1 MFYYIYYNYSL
12 LSDKNQREGSI
23 KLPALFFCS
32 FVSLKTITTMYK
44 SIYFFGQSVFGQLIS
59 LIDPSIVSEASKACN
74 SDRYIKKFKTKDH
87 LISMLF
93 CTLAKCTSL
102 REVSGAMLG
111 LSGKTKHFQL
121 DHIPKKSTLGDSNQ
135 RREADVFGVI
145 YNKLFTKYGDII
157 SDSRIKDVIN
167 KQLEIFDS
175 TTISLFNDILK
186 CVGRKPKSGK
196 RKGGIKVHTVINVDE
211 TVPKMVWFTHSATN
225 DHVLLNKLKM
235 DANTI
240 YVFDKGYND
249 YKAFQ
254 RFSDNQT
261 GFVTRI
267 KDNAVYEPVCKNE
280 IGEHIHSGVIED
292 EIIEVTVKNDES
304 TCKLKLRK
312 VRFHDREQKRE
323 FEFLTNLFE
332 MRADLVAAI
341 YKLRWQIELLF
352 KQLKQNFPLKYF
364 LGDNENAIKIQI
376 YCALIANLLMT
387 VIQKKLKRSW
397 AFSNL
402 VSFCKIHLFNY
413 IHLTN
418 FLENPD
424 KDWQKTVYN
433 EEQLS
438 LF

>member
-1 MFYYIYYNYSL
+1 M
-12 LSDKNQREGSI
+12 DKS
-23 KLPALFFCS
+23 
-32 FVSLKTITTMYK
+32 TH
-44 SIYFFGQSVFGQLIS
+44 FFGTSVFGQLIS
-59 LIDPSIVSEASKACN
+59 LIDPKIISKSTQRHK

-93 CTLAKCTSL
+93 CSLAKCAFL

-121 DHIPKKSTLGDSNQ
+121 NHIPKRSTLSDANK
-135 RREADVFGVI
+135 RRSADVFGCI
-145 YNKLFTKYGDII
+145 YNELLRQYGHHI
-157 SDSRIKDVIN
+157 SDSRIKDVIK
-167 KQLEIFDS
+167 KQVEIIDS
-175 TTISLFNDILK
+175 TTISLFKDILK
-186 CVGRKPKSGK
+186 CVGRKPLNGK
-196 RKGGIKVHTVINVDE
+196 VKGGIKLHAVMNVDE
-211 TVPKMVWFTHSATN
+211 AVPKMTWFSSAAMH
-225 DHVLLNKLKM
+225 DHMLLEKLKPNS
-235 DANTI
+235 NTI

-249 YKAFQ
+249 YKAFK
-254 RFSDNQT
+254 RFTEAST

-267 KDNAVYEPVCKNE
+267 KDNAAYDIVQENE
-280 IGEHIHSGVIED
+280 I
-292 EIIEVTVKNDES
+292 DES
-304 TCKLKLRK
+304 IHCGVEKDELITIMVKENNQETPLKLRK
-312 VRFHDREQKRE
+312 VQFYDRVLKRR

-332 MRADLVAAI
+332 MRADLIAGL

-387 VIQKKLKRSW
+387 VIQKMVKRSW

-413 IHLTN
+413 IHLLR

-424 KDWQKTVYN
+424 KDWQKTYD
-433 EEQLS
+433 ELMQPS

>member
-1 MFYYIYYNYSL
+1 M
-12 LSDKNQREGSI
+12 
-23 KLPALFFCS
+23 CS
-32 FVSLKTITTMYK
+32 FDSLKLYTTVNK
-44 SIYFFGQSVFGQLIS
+44 TTYFFGQSVFGQLIS
-59 LIDPSIVSEASKACN
+59 LIDPIIISNAARECKA
-74 SDRYIKKFKTKDH
+74 DYYVKKFKTKDH

-93 CTLAKCTSL
+93 CAFAKCTSL

-121 DHIPKKSTLGDSNQ
+121 DQIPKRSTLSDANE
-135 RREADVFGVI
+135 RRDADVFGNI
-145 YNKLFTKYGDII
+145 YNKLLLKYGHVI

-167 KQLEIFDS
+167 KQIEIFDS
-175 TTISLFNDILK
+175 TTISLFKDLLK
-186 CVGRKPKSGK
+186 CVGRKPKNGK

-211 TVPKMVWFTHSATN
+211 TVPKLVWFTHSATH

-235 DANTI
+235 DPNTI

-254 RFSDNQT
+254 RFCNNDT

-267 KDNAVYEPVCKNE
+267 KDNAVFETVEKLE
-280 IGEHIHSGVIED
+280 IEEQIHSGVKED
-292 EIIEVTVKNDES
+292 EIITLTVKDGDNTS
-304 TCKLKLRK
+304 KLNLRK
-312 VRFHDREQKRE
+312 IRFYDRVLKRE

-376 YCALIANLLMT
+376 YCTLIANLLMT

-413 IHLTN
+413 IHLLN

-424 KDWQKTVYN
+424 KDWQKTF
-433 EEQLS
+433 ERLKQPS
-438 LF
+438 LFEGAYF

>member
-1 MFYYIYYNYSL
+1 M
-12 LSDKNQREGSI
+12 DKS
-23 KLPALFFCS
+23 
-32 FVSLKTITTMYK
+32 TH
-44 SIYFFGQSVFGQLIS
+44 FFGTSVFGQLIS
-59 LIDPSIVSEASKACN
+59 LIDHSIIKKAVIRYN
-74 SDRYIKKFKTKDH
+74 SDRYVKKFRTKDH

-93 CTLAKCTSL
+93 CAFAKCTSL
-102 REVSGAMLG
+102 REVCGAMLG

-121 DHIPKKSTLGDSNQ
+121 ECIPRRSTLSDSNQ
-135 RREADVFGVI
+135 SRSSEVFGYI
-145 YNKLFTKYGDII
+145 YNQLLLKHGHLI
-157 SDSRIKDVIN
+157 SDSRIKDVIK
-167 KQLEIFDS
+167 KQIEIIDS
-175 TTISLFNDILK
+175 TTISLFQDILK
-186 CVGRKPKSGK
+186 CVGRNPQNGK
-196 RKGGIKVHTVINVDE
+196 RKGGIKAHTVMNVDE
-211 TVPKMVWFTHSATN
+211 AVPKMVWFTPATTH
-225 DHVLLNKLKM
+225 DHILLSKLKM
-235 DANTI
+235 DPNTI

-249 YKAFQ
+249 YKAF
-254 RFSDNQT
+254 RMFCENQT

-267 KDNAVYEPVCKNE
+267 KDNAVYELVE
-280 IGEHIHSGVIED
+280 TLSIEEHIHSGVLQD
-292 EIIEVTVKNDES
+292 EIITVTVKDEKGAS
-304 TCKLKLRK
+304 KLKLRK
-312 VRFHDREQKRE
+312 VKFYDRELKRV

-387 VIQKKLKRSW
+387 VIQKSLKRSW

-413 IHLTN
+413 IHLLR

-424 KDWQKTVYN
+424 KDWHQTFIN
-433 EEQLS
+433 EQQMV